1 MDVSPGINW
10 LAIVFY
16 VTIVVARSVAT
27 ELWHSKGFELV
38 YRGWRQLVKAY
49 DVVLRLEFRSVNFTA
64 EVMNV
69 GNLTSVYFE
78 WQRIAAVVE

>member
-27 ELWHSKGFELV
+27 ELWHSKGFESV

-49 DVVLRLEFRSVNFTA
+49 DVVL
-64 EVMNV
+64 
-69 GNLTSVYFE
+69 
-78 WQRIAAVVE
+78 